1 MNSRERFLAACSCKS
16 LDRPPIWVMRQAGRY
31 LPEYRALK
39 AKHSFL
45 EMVQNPELALE
56 VTMQPLRRYPLDAAI
71 LFSDILVIPEAMG
84 QPYRFKEG
92 GGIAMDFKIRT
103 RADIARLSHENVCAR
118 LEYVAETLRLI
129 RRELDGSRALLGFA
143 GAPWTLAAYMVEGG
157 GSDSFESVK
166 ELFYSDREAF
176 DLLMGKITRAVSGYL
191 RMQIEAGADAV
202 QLFDSWGAVLP
213 AADYEAGSLSW
224 IRQIIGSMPATTP
237 VILYAKGVGGNLPAL
252 ASSGAGVLGFDWT
265 VDLQAVRIALPA
277 NIAVQGNLDPVVMNL
292 DPTIAAGAARRLL
305 ESMNGLHGH
314 IFNLGHGI
322 LPQARP
328 ESMAAVCETV
338 VGWNQA

>member
-1 MNSRERFLAACSCKS
+1 
-16 LDRPPIWVMRQAGRY
+16 MRQAGRY

-39 AKHSFL
+39 EKHSFL
-45 EMVQNPELALE
+45 EMVKTPELALE

-84 QPYRFKEG
+84 QPYRFKDE
-92 GGIAMDFKIRT
+92 GGIAMEFQIQNE
-103 RADIARLSHENVCAR
+103 ADIARLSHEGVGER
-118 LEYVAETLRLI
+118 LKYVADALRLI
-129 RRELDGSRALLGFA
+129 KAELAGSRALLGFA

-157 GSDSFESVK
+157 GSDSFARAK
-166 ELFYSDREAF
+166 ELFYSDRRAF
-176 DLLMGKITRAVSGYL
+176 DLLMDKVTRAVTEYL

-202 QLFDSWGAVLP
+202 QLFDSWGAALP
-213 AADYEAGSLSW
+213 ACDYEAGSMRW
-224 IRQIIGSMPATTP
+224 IRMIIESLPASTP

-252 ASSGAGVLGFDWT
+252 ASSGARVLGFDWT
-265 VDLQAVRIALPA
+265 VDLPTVRSALPA

-292 DPTIAAGAARRLL
+292 DPAIAAGAARRLL
-305 ESMNGLHGH
+305 QSMSGLNGH

-328 ESMAAVCETV
+328 ESMAAVCEV
-338 VGWNQA
+338 VTGWTTT